1 MIVFTYEKVMQ
12 NEDEQINCRL
22 LLILFIYFRIPDSF
36 LLYFFALNATALK
49 KRKD

>member
-22 LLILFIYFRIPDSF
+22 LLILFIYFRISDSF
-36 LLYFFALNATALK
+36 LPYFFALNATALK
-49 KRKD
+49 KKKD